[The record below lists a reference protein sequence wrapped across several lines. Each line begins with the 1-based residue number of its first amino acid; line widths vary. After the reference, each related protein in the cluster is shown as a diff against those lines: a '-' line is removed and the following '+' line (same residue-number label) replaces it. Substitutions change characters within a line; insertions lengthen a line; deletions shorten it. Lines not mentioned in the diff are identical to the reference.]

1 MESKIDLEALFDAV
15 IVKPLE
21 EEESTYGSIIVP
33 DLGKDR
39 NEHGTVVAVGPG
51 RHVAGVGYIET
62 EIKIGDIVILPTMGF
77 TKLQHK
83 GDEYYIGQE
92 QQILARLKEQTPIEE
107 ILKTTEV
114 TKEEKKDLTST
125 LIPK

>member
-1 MESKIDLEALFDAV
+1 MELEALFNAV

-21 EEESTYGSIIVP
+21 EEETQYGSIVVP

-51 RHVAGVGYIET
+51 RHVSGVGFIET
-62 EIKIGDIVILPTMGF
+62 EIKIGDTVILPTIGF

-92 QQILARLKEQTPIEE
+92 QQILARVKNVTSVEDVLSETQVSEE
-107 ILKTTEV
+107 DFDAIKSM
-114 TKEEKKDLTST
+114 D
-125 LIPK
+125 